1 MPAKVSVIAIFD
13 IGKTNK
19 KLFLFAENYQ
29 IVWEK
34 SSHLPETQDED
45 GDPCEDL
52 STLSQWV
59 LAAWAEVQ
67 ALPAYNIRA
76 VNFSAYGASFVYV
89 DVAGKPVAQLYNYL
103 KPFPEDLLEEFYQ
116 KYGPAADLARETA
129 SPALGHL
136 NSGLG
141 LWRIQQQQ
149 PELYQRIAY
158 ALHLPQFLAFL
169 LGAPAFTDLTSVGC
183 HTMLWDFEK
192 NDYHRWVIESGIVEK
207 FAPLK
212 AGNEA
217 WQNEQGLWIGT
228 GLHDS
233 SAALIPYLACFSEPF
248 ALISTGTWSISL
260 NPFNN
265 SPLTAEELEQDCLC
279 YLQYLGA
286 PVKAARFFMGYE
298 HDRACE
304 ALCLKYGATHDAYQ
318 QVTYDATFLDAPAH
332 DFASA
337 YHHLV
342 RDLMVQQQ
350 KSTALVLTGS
360 QVKKLYVDGGFG
372 KNPVFMSLLAAAFPD
387 LEVYA
392 ASVAQATALGA
403 ALALVEEGVEG
414 VVELER
420 VERLRS

>member
-19 KLFLFAENYQ
+19 KLFLFGETYQ
-29 IVWEK
+29 ILWKK

-52 STLSQWV
+52 NALCHWV
-59 LAAWAEVQ
+59 QEAWAEVL
-67 ALPAYNIRA
+67 ALPAYQIRA

-89 DVAGKPVAQLYNYL
+89 DAEGQPIAPLYNYL
-103 KPFPEDLLEEFYQ
+103 KPFPADLLEQFYQ
-116 KYGPAADLARETA
+116 EYGLASDLARETA
-129 SPALGHL
+129 SPTLGHL

-149 PELYQRIAY
+149 PKLYQRIKY
-158 ALHLPQFLAFL
+158 ALHLPQYLSFL
-169 LGAPAFTDLTSVGC
+169 LGAPACTDLTSVGC

-217 WQNEQGLWIGT
+217 WRNEADIKIGT

-260 NPFNN
+260 NPFND
-265 SPLTAEELEQDCLC
+265 SPLTADELEQDCLC
-279 YLQYLGA
+279 YLQYLGT

-304 ALCLKYGATHDAYQ
+304 ALCLKYGAAPDAYQ
-318 QVTYDATFLDAPAH
+318 QVTYDPAYLQAPAF
-332 DFASA
+332 DFAGA
-337 YHHLV
+337 YHHLM
-342 RDLMVQQQ
+342 RDLLVHQQ
-350 KSTALVLTGS
+350 KSTALVLAGS
-360 QVKKLYVDGGFG
+360 KVKKLYVDGGFG
-372 KNPVFMSLLAAAFPD
+372 KNPVCMSLLAADFPD

-403 ALALVEEGVEG
+403 ALALVEEVPEG
-414 VVELER
+414 VVELRR
-420 VERLRS
+420 VKD

>member
-1 MPAKVSVIAIFD
+1 
-13 IGKTNK
+13 
-19 KLFLFAENYQ
+19 
-29 IVWEK
+29 
-34 SSHLPETQDED
+34 
-45 GDPCEDL
+45 
-52 STLSQWV
+52 
-59 LAAWAEVQ
+59 
-67 ALPAYNIRA
+67 
-76 VNFSAYGASFVYV
+76 
-89 DVAGKPVAQLYNYL
+89 
-103 KPFPEDLLEEFYQ
+103 
-116 KYGPAADLARETA
+116 
-129 SPALGHL
+129 
-136 NSGLG
+136 
-141 LWRIQQQQ
+141 
-149 PELYQRIAY
+149 
-158 ALHLPQFLAFL
+158 
-169 LGAPAFTDLTSVGC
+169 
-183 HTMLWDFEK
+183 MLWDFEK
-192 NDYHRWVIESGIVEK
+192 NDYHRWAIESGIVEK

-212 AGNEA
+212 TGKET
-217 WQNEQGLWIGT
+217 WQNEAGLRIGT

-260 NPFNN
+260 NPFND

-286 PVKAARFFMGYE
+286 PVKASRFFMGYE

-304 ALCLKYGATHDAYQ
+304 ALCLKYGAAPDAHQ
-318 QVTYDATFLDAPAH
+318 HVTYDATLLDAPAH

-372 KNPVFMSLLAAAFPD
+372 KNPVYMSLLAAAFPE

-414 VVELER
+414 VVELKR